1 MSPPKGLRRYNA
13 SHGQEHF
20 ADLFAL
26 RLDAF
31 EMRCRLS
38 THPLGWELHLTVGQQ
53 LLRSHVCKTESEVF
67 GQMNAWYQDAT
78 TKGWR

>member
-1 MSPPKGLRRYNA
+1 MRRYNA
-13 SHGQEHF
+13 SRGQEHF

-38 THPLGWELHLTVGQQ
+38 THPLGWEMHLTVGQQ
-53 LLRSHVCKTESEVF
+53 LMRSQVCRTESEVF
-67 GQMNAWYQDAT
+67 AFMNAWYQEAIV
-78 TKGWR
+78 KSWR